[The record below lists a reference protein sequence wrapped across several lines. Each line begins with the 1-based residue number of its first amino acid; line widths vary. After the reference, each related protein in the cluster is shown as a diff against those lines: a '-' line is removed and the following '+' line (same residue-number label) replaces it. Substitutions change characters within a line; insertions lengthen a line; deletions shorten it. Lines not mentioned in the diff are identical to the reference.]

1 MSSGSDILPILKMLG
16 IDASH
21 THLSMGYHPALRL
34 SEQGL
39 RLKNEF
45 SYNAKN
51 FDSAIAP

>member
-1 MSSGSDILPILKMLG
+1 MLG

-21 THLSMGYHPALRL
+21 AHLSMGYHPVLRL
-34 SEQGL
+34 FKQGL

-51 FDSAIAP
+51 FESSIAP